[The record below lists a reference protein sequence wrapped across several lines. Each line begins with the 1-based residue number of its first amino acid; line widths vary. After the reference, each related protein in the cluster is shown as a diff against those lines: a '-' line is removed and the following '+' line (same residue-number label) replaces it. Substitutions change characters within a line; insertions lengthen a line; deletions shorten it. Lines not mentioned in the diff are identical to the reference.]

1 MKTKLTILLVMIIFL
16 LFIFVACDNKN
27 YGEECTYYSQDGKSF
42 YFDGKGICDYD
53 GIRVKYYV
61 KDDVYYIANGDKLLK
76 FRQIRDGVLA
86 DTASINA
93 GYFNVGKSTGFFNYE
108 LNIGGEECK
117 FYDDGTFDMYNG
129 LNMWMASG
137 NYYFND
143 NVLVLKATKQ
153 LTVDY
158 EITMIT
164 SFIYMYIDNAGNAH
178 RVMLSEPG
186 YYQEQH
192 GDDSAVDNDIYY
204 VLRYGI
210 KTYNNYSDGDMTIDV
225 GGHVYNDYQVVK
237 KNDDG
242 YIVQAKPNYGYKF
255 VCWSDGETSNERQD
269 KNIKDN
275 IYVSAIFEKAQTY
288 NLTYLVEGAGKVIGA
303 RNYDYYTYE
312 VYEGNDGE
320 VMTAVPDYGYRF
332 VCWSDGITT
341 VERQEKNVHSD
352 HTVTAMFEKIE
363 QCYEHEGMRVGQICG
378 ICGKECYA
386 RINDNVLMY
395 DAAINKLIAEYYE
408 EYVVSDFSIYNN
420 QIEQIYISEKVI
432 EIGNNAFSGYS
443 ITSVEFDDASI
454 LKRIGVEAFSSCK
467 NLKCVE
473 LPQSVNEIGER
484 AFNSCTALGV
494 VDVGD
499 NIVAISSSSFMSTKW
514 WDLQSLGEVI
524 YIGNICY
531 GIRGK
536 MPLKTNYVIKDGT
549 RIIAD
554 NCFEFQ
560 GGLRN
565 VKIPASVINIGNY
578 AFNNCRSLI
587 SVTFDE
593 NSLLES
599 IGLSAFNSC
608 SSLAS
613 VNIPYGVA
621 GIGDHAFW
629 GCSLLE
635 SVIFEN
641 TQGWWFSLSSDTND
655 TEIPSSDLAKPSTAA
670 KYLTETYYNYYWK
683 RR

>member
-1 MKTKLTILLVMIIFL
+1 M
-16 LFIFVACDNKN
+16 
-27 YGEECTYYSQDGKSF
+27 
-42 YFDGKGICDYD
+42 
-53 GIRVKYYV
+53 
-61 KDDVYYIANGDKLLK
+61 
-76 FRQIRDGVLA
+76 
-86 DTASINA
+86 
-93 GYFNVGKSTGFFNYE
+93 
-108 LNIGGEECK
+108 
-117 FYDDGTFDMYNG
+117 
-129 LNMWMASG
+129 
-137 NYYFND
+137 
-143 NVLVLKATKQ
+143 
-153 LTVDY
+153 
-158 EITMIT
+158 
-164 SFIYMYIDNAGNAH
+164 
-178 RVMLSEPG
+178 
-186 YYQEQH
+186 
-192 GDDSAVDNDIYY
+192 
-204 VLRYGI
+204 
-210 KTYNNYSDGDMTIDV
+210 
-225 GGHVYNDYQVVK
+225 
-237 KNDDG
+237 
-242 YIVQAKPNYGYKF
+242 
-255 VCWSDGETSNERQD
+255 
-269 KNIKDN
+269 
-275 IYVSAIFEKAQTY
+275 
-288 NLTYLVEGAGKVIGA
+288 
-303 RNYDYYTYE
+303 
-312 VYEGNDGE
+312 
-320 VMTAVPDYGYRF
+320 
-332 VCWSDGITT
+332 
-341 VERQEKNVHSD
+341 
-352 HTVTAMFEKIE
+352 
-363 QCYEHEGMRVGQICG
+363 
-378 ICGKECYA
+378 
-386 RINDNVLMY
+386 
-395 DAAINKLIAEYYE
+395 
-408 EYVVSDFSIYNN
+408 
-420 QIEQIYISEKVI
+420 
-432 EIGNNAFSGYS
+432 
-443 ITSVEFDDASI
+443 
-454 LKRIGVEAFSSCK
+454 EAFSSCK